1 MEKVK
6 SRTTIPKR
14 RLDLG
19 KFAWSIWRLLESRLS
34 RVVNGL
40 LYVRRIFEHADHTV
54 DGALPTEKKRERT
67 GTHKLIDGFRTREPS
82 DHERKDRPEALGVLS
97 ETVIAPAVVA
107 GCLVSAD
114 A

>member
-54 DGALPTEKKRERT
+54 DGA
-67 GTHKLIDGFRTREPS
+67 
-82 DHERKDRPEALGVLS
+82 EALGVLS